1 MSARTIG
8 RIVGACY
15 LLAFVFYL
23 AGGALVGA
31 ASGSADMLSGVLDA
45 TMPLSAGALLM
56 LVNSVIAGVNGV
68 LVFSL
73 LRSRRPVSAS
83 AYLTARTIEVVVL
96 AVGIL
101 FLLLL
106 IPLAQEYAAAGD
118 RASVFPALARVAEQ
132 GNYYAFHLGMLGVCA
147 AMLVFCHAM
156 LRERLVPAF
165 LAVWGL
171 GAYVLFLVGTV
182 AELLGYKVALATSI
196 PGGLFEVALGILLIV
211 KGFPA
216 RPETGQGME
225 SASAGARRDARQAG

>member
-15 LLAFVFYL
+15 LLAFVVYL
-23 AGGALVGA
+23 AGGALVEA
-31 ASGSADMLSGVLDA
+31 ASDSADMLSGVLA
-45 TMPLSAGALLM
+45 AKTTLSAGALLM
-56 LVNSVIAGVNGV
+56 LANSVFDIVNG
-68 LVFSL
+68 LLIFNL
-73 LRSRRPVSAS
+73 LRTRRPFAVT
-83 AYLTARTIEVVVL
+83 AYLTIRTIEVVVL

-106 IPLAQEYAAAGD
+106 IPLAQEYAASG

-132 GNYYAFHLGMLGVCA
+132 GNYYAFHFGMLAVCA
-147 AMLVFCHAM
+147 AMVVFCRAM

-171 GAYVLFLVGTV
+171 GGYALFMAGTI
-182 AELLGYKVALATSI
+182 AELLGYKIALTTSI

-216 RPETGQGME
+216 RPETGHAKAAQP
-225 SASAGARRDARQAG
+225 APTDAA